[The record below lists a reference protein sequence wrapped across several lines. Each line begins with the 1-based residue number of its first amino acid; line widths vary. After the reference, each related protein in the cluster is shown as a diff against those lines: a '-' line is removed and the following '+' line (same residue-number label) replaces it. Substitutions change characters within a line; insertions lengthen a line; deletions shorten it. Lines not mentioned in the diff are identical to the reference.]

1 MTEIA
6 CQCTKW
12 GISWTSQEMGL
23 DSYAI
28 LHCIPTNSYSVENK
42 VSLPMGK

>member
-6 CQCTKW
+6 CQWSKW
-12 GISWTSQEMGL
+12 GISWTSWEMGL
-23 DSYAI
+23 DSYAT
-28 LHCIPTNSYSVENK
+28 LSCIPAGSYLVDNK